1 MKILLSVDLRPSLPR
16 RPGFVRHRLASLD
29 PLDLNLYKQFYI
41 SSATQIFATG
51 GGIWSSL
58 DLVF

>member
-41 SSATQIFATG
+41 SLATYIFLQLRKG
-51 GGIWSSL
+51 
-58 DLVF
+58 